1 MPSPPVADRRIE
13 VVVVADELVHERL
26 RLARI
31 ARGLTIESMAKRSG
45 VRAEWL
51 HAIDSG
57 RFNDLPAGIYARSAM
72 RAYAAALNL
81 NVNEILRLSAPLL
94 PSVEDPI
101 HAMRRLNG
109 IAAAPGPAAHPVE
122 KQSVTAPDWRVIAA
136 SAIDAG
142 AMAVGLLVLV
152 TCTVA
157 MGLPMSV
164 LDRTAA
170 GPLFAVML
178 LVAGSYYVVFGG
190 IVGQTIGEY
199 VIAGGASA
207 EPARLNLRAVAT
219 RTREAI
225 LRDSYFVER
234 LGEWIGRSLS
244 GHWHWPLANSTR

>member
-1 MPSPPVADRRIE
+1 MATHAVADRRIE
-13 VVVVADELVHERL
+13 VVVVAEELVHERL
-26 RLARI
+26 RLARTT
-31 ARGLTIESMAKRSG
+31 RGLTIESVAKRSG

-51 HAIDSG
+51 RAIDSG
-57 RFNDLPAGIYARSAM
+57 RFNELPAGIYARSAI

-81 NVNEILRLSAPLL
+81 NVNEILQLSAPLL

-101 HAMRRLNG
+101 DVMRRMNG
-109 IAAAPGPAAHPVE
+109 IAPAPPAVHRVE

-142 AMAVGLLVLV
+142 AMALGLLVLV

-164 LDRTAA
+164 LDRAAA

-178 LVAGSYYVVFGG
+178 LVAVFYYVVFGG
-190 IVGQTIGEY
+190 IVGQTVGEY

-207 EPARLNLRAVAT
+207 EPARLNLNAVAT
-219 RTREAI
+219 RTRAAI
-225 LRDSYFVER
+225 LRDSYFIER

>member
-1 MPSPPVADRRIE
+1 MPTPSLADRRIE

-26 RLARI
+26 RLARM
-31 ARGLTIESMAKRSG
+31 ARGLTIEAIATRSG

-57 RFNDLPAGIYARSAM
+57 RFNELPAGIYARSAM
-72 RAYAAALNL
+72 RGYAAALNL

-101 HAMRRLNG
+101 DAMRRLNG
-109 IAAAPGPAAHPVE
+109 IATAAPAAQRGE
-122 KQSVTAPDWRVIAA
+122 KQSIAAPDWRVIAA

-142 AMAVGLLVLV
+142 AMAIGLLVLV

-170 GPLFAVML
+170 GPLFSVML
-178 LVAGSYYVVFGG
+178 LVAVLYF
-190 IVGQTIGEY
+190 IV
-199 VIAGGASA
+199 
-207 EPARLNLRAVAT
+207 
-219 RTREAI
+219 
-225 LRDSYFVER
+225 
-234 LGEWIGRSLS
+234 
-244 GHWHWPLANSTR
+244 

>member
-1 MPSPPVADRRIE
+1 MPAWRVADRRIE

-51 HAIDSG
+51 EAIDSG
-57 RFNDLPAGIYARSAM
+57 RFNELPAGIYARSAM

-101 HAMRRLNG
+101 DAMRRLNG
-109 IAAAPGPAAHPVE
+109 FATAPSAAQPVE
-122 KQSVTAPDWRVIAA
+122 KPSVTAPDWRVIAA
-136 SAIDAG
+136 SAIDAA
-142 AMAVGLLVLV
+142 AMALGLLVLV

-170 GPLFAVML
+170 GPLFAVMV
-178 LVAGSYYVVFGG
+178 LVAVLYYIVFGG
-190 IVGQTIGEY
+190 IVGQTVGDY
-199 VIAGGASA
+199 VIRGGASA
-207 EPARLNLRAVAT
+207 EPARLKLQAVAT

-225 LRDSYFVER
+225 LRDFYFVER

>member
-1 MPSPPVADRRIE
+1 MPTPSVADRRIE
-13 VVVVADELVHERL
+13 VVVVGDELVHERL
-26 RLARI
+26 RLARL

-57 RFNDLPAGIYARSAM
+57 RFSELPAGIYARSAM

-94 PSVEDPI
+94 PSVEDPLD
-101 HAMRRLNG
+101 AMRRLNG
-109 IAAAPGPAAHPVE
+109 IATAPPAAHPVE

-142 AMAVGLLVLV
+142 AMALGLLVLV
-152 TCTVA
+152 TCTIG

-170 GPLFAVML
+170 GPLFAVMF
-178 LVAGSYYVVFGG
+178 LVAVLYYVVFGG
-190 IVGQTIGEY
+190 IVGQTVGEY

-207 EPARLNLRAVAT
+207 EPARLNLHAVGS
-219 RTREAI
+219 RTRDAI
-225 LRDSYFVER
+225 LRDAYFVER
-234 LGEWIGRSLS
+234 LGQWVGRSLS
-244 GHWHWPLANSTR
+244 GHWHTPLANSTR

>member
-1 MPSPPVADRRIE
+1 MPAWRVADRRIE

-26 RLARI
+26 RLARL

-101 HAMRRLNG
+101 DAMRRLNG
-109 IAAAPGPAAHPVE
+109 IATAAPAAHPVE
-122 KQSVTAPDWRVIAA
+122 KHSVTAPDWRVIAA
-136 SAIDAG
+136 STIDAG
-142 AMAVGLLVLV
+142 AMALGLLVLV

-178 LVAGSYYVVFGG
+178 LVAVFYYVVFGG
-190 IVGQTIGEY
+190 IVGRTVGEY
-199 VIAGGASA
+199 VIAGGSSA
-207 EPARLNLRAVAT
+207 EPARLNLHGVAT

-225 LRDSYFVER
+225 LRDSYFIER

-244 GHWHWPLANSTR
+244 RHWHWPLANSTR